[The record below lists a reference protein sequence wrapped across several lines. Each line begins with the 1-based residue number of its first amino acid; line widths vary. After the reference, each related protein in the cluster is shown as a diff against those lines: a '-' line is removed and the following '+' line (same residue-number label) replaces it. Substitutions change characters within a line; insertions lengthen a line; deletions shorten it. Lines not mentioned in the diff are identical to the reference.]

1 MDAQTARAD
10 TSVFQIPNYRFFW
23 IAKITSTISQL
34 IMVLVIGWL
43 VYDIARATMN
53 ERDSAFLLGMVGLAQ
68 FLPLFTLTLVV
79 AYVPDTVDR
88 PYLVRASIL
97 IEMVSAGPRARL
109 ALQGGVP
116 APSLF

>member
-23 IAKITSTISQL
+23 IAKITSTISQM
-34 IMVLVIGWL
+34 IMVIVIGWL
-43 VYDIARATMN
+43 VYDIARETMN

-79 AYVPDTVDR
+79 GYVADKVDR
-88 PYLVRASIL
+88 RYIVRAAIL
-97 IEMVSAGPRARL
+97 IDRKSV
-109 ALQGGVP
+109 V
-116 APSLF
+116 